1 MPKTIDDG
9 ACLVERV
16 EGDYL
21 NVVGLPGALLV
32 RLLAEHFPGVYGY
45 G

>member
-1 MPKTIDDG
+1 
-9 ACLVERV
+9 VERV

-32 RLLAEHFPGVYGY
+32 RLLVERFPGAYGF